1 MRNRILLYFVKYP
14 EPGKVK
20 TRLARSVGDRKAAE
34 LYRTLAEENLRIAAS
49 ASFVRHSERRRR
61 RGEESQHL
69 RSFGPRHWLCQ
80 CRGPQDDEGE
90 VPGTVADFSIILVCE
105 PVDKMEQF
113 RDWLGKDFEYWPQR
127 GEGLGERLRAA
138 FQQAFD
144 EGASQVL
151 ALGSDTLNF
160 RAEILSQAFEALKSC
175 DVVLGPARDGGYY
188 LIGMHSRGQAKGSA
202 HLSVRYEGGGK
213 TIVELFQNIPW
224 STEQVLSMTLERAT
238 KLELSYHLLEAL
250 EDLDDGVKGER
261 QS

>member
-1 MRNRILLYFVKYP
+1 M
-14 EPGKVK
+14 
-20 TRLARSVGDRKAAE
+20 
-34 LYRTLAEENLRIAAS
+34 
-49 ASFVRHSERRRR
+49 
-61 RGEESQHL
+61 
-69 RSFGPRHWLCQ
+69 
-80 CRGPQDDEGE
+80 
-90 VPGTVADFSIILVCE
+90 PGTVADFSIILVCE

-188 LIGMHSRGQAKGSA
+188 LIGMRSRGQAKGSA
-202 HLSVRYEGGGK
+202 HLSVRYEGAGK